1 MTRKKPNRF
10 ISNIWNTK
18 LSCSRIQNLS
28 PPNIGEKKSGTFL
41 TALIFITHEQGWK
54 RKMFSVENVQS
65 LMDHEESELW
75 DLATALLQ
83 LQNAIFKL
91 EEHEKNLTVLRTL
104 ASRAIEAGR
113 ELDVVLQVL
122 SDKVED

>member
-1 MTRKKPNRF
+1 
-10 ISNIWNTK
+10 
-18 LSCSRIQNLS
+18 
-28 PPNIGEKKSGTFL
+28 
-41 TALIFITHEQGWK
+41 
-54 RKMFSVENVQS
+54 MFSIENAQS

-91 EEHEKNLTVLRTL
+91 EEHEKNPTVLRTL

-122 SDKVED
+122 ADKVED

>member
-1 MTRKKPNRF
+1 
-10 ISNIWNTK
+10 
-18 LSCSRIQNLS
+18 
-28 PPNIGEKKSGTFL
+28 
-41 TALIFITHEQGWK
+41 
-54 RKMFSVENVQS
+54 MFSVENVQS

-122 SDKVED
+122 AGKVED